1 MFSGIIVTFTSWRVI
16 LGVQGGMTLIGLV
29 LAFFFVPRVSQLA
42 TAKPKPKPRTKKEM
56 LEAFNPM
63 AVIRQWRYPSILLAV
78 CRKAK
83 PDLQVSSRLTRS
95 L

>member
-42 TAKPKPKPRTKKEM
+42 TAKPKPKPQTKKEM

-63 AVIRQWRYPSILLAV
+63 AVIRQWRYPSIILAV
-78 CRKAK
+78 CRR
-83 PDLQVSSRLTRS
+83 VTRLLKS
-95 L
+95 H